1 MVFLKRFPLQ
11 SGLEFTVT
19 MTFNLQPQHLKNQI
33 IQLFPLQEDD
43 FEELYKVASDPLVWE
58 QHPNKLR
65 YQREVFQNFFE
76 GAIQSQGAFLI
87 RDRQTNEVVG
97 SSRFYDFDENDNSI
111 LIGYTFIG
119 RQFWGKGFNASLK
132 KLMLDYAFQYV
143 DKVYFHIGAQNYRSQ
158 KAIEKIGAIKIGEQE
173 VEYYGEDSKLNYI
186 YQIKNPNSSR
196 VSNS

>member
-19 MTFNLQPQHLKNQI
+19 MTFNLQPQHLKNQL

-43 FEELYKVASDPLVWE
+43 FEELYSVASDPLVWE

-76 GAIQSQGAFLI
+76 GAIQSQGAFLV
-87 RDRQTNEVVG
+87 RHVQTNEVVG
-97 SSRFYDFDENDNSI
+97 SSRFYDFDEKDNSI

-119 RQFWGKGFNASLK
+119 RKFWGKEYNASLK
-132 KLMLDYAFQYV
+132 KIMLDYAFQHIE
-143 DKVYFHIGAQNYRSQ
+143 KVYFHIGEHNYRSQ
-158 KAIEKIGAIKIGEQE
+158 KAIEKIGAIKVGEQE

-186 YQIKNPNSSR
+186 YQIKKPNP
-196 VSNS
+196 